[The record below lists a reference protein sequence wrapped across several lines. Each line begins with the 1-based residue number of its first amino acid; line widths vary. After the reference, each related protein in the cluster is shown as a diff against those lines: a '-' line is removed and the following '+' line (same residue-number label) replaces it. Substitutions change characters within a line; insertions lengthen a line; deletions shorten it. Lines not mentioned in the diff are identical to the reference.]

1 MATIVVSII
10 CIAMI
15 IVGGMTLSQGILTS
29 ADRAALSVED
39 ISIREGELNRTSL
52 ENVRAAQLSWGD
64 FLRITVQNTGQTKLA
79 NFDKW
84 DVIVHYYDESGTY
97 YTKWLPY
104 TESEPGS
111 NEWQLAR
118 IGLNGPTDFF
128 EPGILNPSEEMII
141 LANIDPVSGNAT
153 VGDITVSTANGVYDS
168 ISFSNPSYT
177 LLTPHSE
184 STIIACTGYYEIA
197 EATPADGPALT
208 FRQDYVRDESGRK
221 LLFNQ
226 DDPALGAR
234 HVYPLVGIS
243 EIPSANWTSYYRCYI
258 SGGGAFPRTDGDVS
272 LSIDILIRKAD
283 GTVRTIIGTD
293 VAKAYIATGEEG
305 VWLNKNATFPFPGY
319 AVIDENDYLEIDYYV
334 ETILGPDN
342 DTGYLQ
348 LSVDNDDL
356 GLIDQT
362 RIEDFNAVEHN

>member
-29 ADRAALSVED
+29 ADRAALSVEN

-52 ENVRAAQLSWGD
+52 ENVRAAQLSWAD
-64 FLRITVQNTGQTKLA
+64 FLRVTVQNTGQTKLA
-79 NFDKW
+79 SFDKW

-104 TESEPGS
+104 TEETPGDD
-111 NEWQLAR
+111 EWQAAR

-128 EPGILNPSEEMII
+128 EPGILNPSEELVI
-141 LANIDPVSGNAT
+141 LARINPLSGNAT
-153 VGDITVSTANGVYDS
+153 VGNVTVSTANGVYDS
-168 ISFSNPSYT
+168 ISFLNPSFT
-177 LLTPHSE
+177 MLTPHSE
-184 STIIACTGYYEIA
+184 TTTIASTDYYEIA
-197 EATPADGPALT
+197 EATPADGPVITL
-208 FRQDYVRDESGRK
+208 RQDYVRDEGGRK
-221 LLFNQ
+221 LLFNEN
-226 DDPALGAR
+226 DPARDAR

-272 LSIDILIRKAD
+272 LSIDIVIRKAD

-293 VAKAYIATGEEG
+293 FAKAYIAAGEEG
-305 VWLNKNATFPFPGY
+305 VWLNKNATFSFPGY
-319 AVIDENDYLEIDYYV
+319 TVIDENDYLEIDYYIESV
-334 ETILGPDN
+334 LGPDS

-348 LSVDNDDL
+348 LSVDNDTI
-356 GLIDQT
+356 GYINQT